1 MPPPRGRG
9 ASPFGDPFTFGKA
22 LVLNSQ
28 PPAAIFASAS
38 APRADASASSDDPTG
53 GGAVTRSRVSSRA
66 RRKVGGYGVTAPS
79 KRGPKD
85 TFTRTTGTDARES
98 QIPGDERDVPAR
110 AVPPRVVTKIPVLDE
125 WDPSET
131 ENADP
136 SSSPPHVDD
145 VPASA
150 AATKAARGR
159 EPVRTTAAVRGAAP
173 RRPRPAPSKP
183 PPSRNTKRPATSKL
197 HREEHERGR
206 NDAAAVVIAARARAK
221 ASQAPPRVAF
231 GGRPPKKPSPVKRQ
245 RGSESGIHTQEPMD
259 EDEDDSMKPKPGFSF
274 GVRPHR
280 TGPSSW
286 GPGADS
292 PGPAAYHE
300 GPARGE
306 CDQVKGHVPAVTFG
320 APPDKNGIRR
330 SVAGGFAAGAFPP
343 GDPDARARVS
353 TPATM
358 LTRCSIR
365 SAVNL
370 ARPRSR

>member
-136 SSSPPHVDD
+136 STSPPHVDD

-159 EPVRTTAAVRGAAP
+159 DPVRTTAAVRGAAP
-173 RRPRPAPSKP
+173 RRPRPAPSTQ
-183 PPSRNTKRPATSKL
+183 RTKRPATSKL
-197 HREEHERGR
+197 HL
-206 NDAAAVVIAARARAK
+206 
-221 ASQAPPRVAF
+221 SL
-231 GGRPPKKPSPVKRQ
+231 
-245 RGSESGIHTQEPMD
+245 IH
-259 EDEDDSMKPKPGFSF
+259 
-274 GVRPHR
+274 
-280 TGPSSW
+280 
-286 GPGADS
+286 
-292 PGPAAYHE
+292 
-300 GPARGE
+300 
-306 CDQVKGHVPAVTFG
+306 
-320 APPDKNGIRR
+320 I
-330 SVAGGFAAGAFPP
+330 
-343 GDPDARARVS
+343 
-353 TPATM
+353 
-358 LTRCSIR
+358 
-365 SAVNL
+365 
-370 ARPRSR
+370 